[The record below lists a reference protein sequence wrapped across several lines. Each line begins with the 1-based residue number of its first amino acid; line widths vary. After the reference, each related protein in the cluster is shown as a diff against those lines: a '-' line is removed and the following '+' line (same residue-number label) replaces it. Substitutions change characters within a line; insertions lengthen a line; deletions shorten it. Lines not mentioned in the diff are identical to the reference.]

1 MGPEVANAGNAWAVP
16 SGASSMRHRLGVD
29 QTRTCHRT
37 YRAAY
42 RSANPLGTLGGMLYD
57 DGRVAC
63 DETRL
68 ILRWYYL
75 WGSKRIPYWAIQS
88 VTRRPL
94 TDVRGRWR
102 IWGSFDLRH
111 YYNLDR
117 SRPKK
122 SVALEIHTHGHIIP
136 TIT

>member
-1 MGPEVANAGNAWAVP
+1 
-16 SGASSMRHRLGVD
+16 
-29 QTRTCHRT
+29 
-37 YRAAY
+37 
-42 RSANPLGTLGGMLYD
+42 MLYD

-63 DETRL
+63 DDTRL

-94 TDVRGRWR
+94 PDGWRRWR
-102 IWGSFDLRH
+102 IWGSGDLRH

-117 SRPKK
+117 SRPTK
-122 SVALEIHTHGHIIP
+122 SVALEIHTRRHIIP
-136 TIT
+136 TITPDDVEAVERIIAEHGA

>member
-1 MGPEVANAGNAWAVP
+1 
-16 SGASSMRHRLGVD
+16 
-29 QTRTCHRT
+29 
-37 YRAAY
+37 
-42 RSANPLGTLGGMLYD
+42 MLYD

-63 DETRL
+63 DDKRI

-94 TDVRGRWR
+94 AGGRRWR
-102 IWGSFDLRH
+102 IWKFFDLRH
-111 YYNLDR
+111 HYNLDR
-117 SRPKK
+117 SRRKK

-136 TIT
+136 TITPDDVEAVERILAEHGA